1 MTLEYSV
8 EQKQQLRNSNIDII
22 VEKLAKNGGI
32 SLKAARKVYLHVFI
46 EEHDLEDGIR
56 RFDPSYDI
64 AQSFQRLLDDK
75 NIQKHDLILLHHEWL
90 EAGIIKRYGYKYR
103 IAYDITERKYNYGVA
118 ADEWKERGK
127 K

>member
-1 MTLEYSV
+1 M
-8 EQKQQLRNSNIDII
+8 RNSNIDII

-32 SLKAARKVYLHVFI
+32 SLKAAREVYLHVFI

-75 NIQKHDLILLHHEWL
+75 NIQKHDLILLRHERL
-90 EAGIIKRYGYKYR
+90 EYGLMKRYDLKYQT
-103 IAYDITERKYNYGVA
+103 AHDITARKYNYA
-118 ADEWKERGK
+118 LALRKWKKETLR
-127 K
+127 